1 MKTYRK
7 FRYSCLDI
15 SPLGLITGPEESG
28 SVYTPA
34 GARIVAWALDSEVHF
49 CQVEGFGG
57 MVFAVDPSATPGDC
71 VRPVAKSLEDFI
83 GLLVVS
89 KDAALILGAH
99 TWSRSLF
106 QQRMDSI
113 VINDHKTRSVM
124 RAIENTY
131 HPPKIA
137 DPYGYIVDIQQ
148 SFDYASLPL
157 RPDYFE
163 WCPIRPGMVKWD
175 VGYGT
180 GFAEYCEKSRIGNEI
195 TVGRAFQWHGE
206 NWFVPSIYLCDNGIV
221 VDSILEV
228 TGEEMARFNLV
239 WGSQKPEDL
248 SAEDLMR
255 RKLDDPLGIE
265 VISRLAVNSSDLP
278 RRKSHVLRWD
288 PAVENSWNARRT
300 LEHYGLDRNKGYL
313 LRRDHFLR
321 KGKNPP
327 IQTMV
332 MNLEAI
338 PAAVPGIRFV
348 APKPGESMVFSHP
361 VTDQTHTLTV
371 KACTREALDPNFLSN
386 HPCCYTRLTYSIEP
400 AIDKDMIRIVDCDP
414 GDPFQSTPEAP
425 AAVIL
430 TDKVPS
436 AGHFAISSLR
446 HTPADSIT
454 WRMIFRQKLRSD
466 VTVPVLP

>member
-1 MKTYRK
+1 MKIYRK
-7 FRYSCLDI
+7 FRNSCLDL
-15 SPLGLITGPEESG
+15 SPLGLVTGPEESD

-34 GARIVAWALDSEVHF
+34 GARMVAWTLDQKVHF

-71 VRPVAKSLEDFI
+71 VRPIASSLEELI
-83 GLLVVS
+83 GLLAVC
-89 KDAALILGAH
+89 KDTAVILGAH

-106 QQRMDSI
+106 QQRVDSI
-113 VINDHKTRSVM
+113 VITDHKTRSVM

-137 DPYGYIVDIQQ
+137 DPYGYITNLQKN
-148 SFDYASLPL
+148 FDYTSLPL

-175 VGYGT
+175 VGFGT
-180 GFAEYCEKSRIGNEI
+180 GFADYCEKNRVGSEI
-195 TVGRAFQWHGE
+195 TVGRSFLWHGE
-206 NWFVPSIYLCDNGIV
+206 RWTIPSVYLCDNGIV
-221 VDSILEV
+221 VDSYKEV
-228 TGEEMARFNLV
+228 SGEDMARFNMV
-239 WGSQKPEDL
+239 WGSRNPEDL
-248 SAEDLMR
+248 SAEDQMR
-255 RKLDDPLGIE
+255 RMLDDPLGIE
-265 VISRLAVNSSDLP
+265 VAGKLSVNGYDTP
-278 RRKSHVLRWD
+278 CKKSNTLRWD
-288 PAVENSWNARRT
+288 PALENSWNARRT

-327 IQTMV
+327 IQTMQLG
-332 MNLEAI
+332 LEAL
-338 PAAVPGIRFV
+338 PVAVPGIRFV
-348 APKPGESMVFSHP
+348 APKPDESMTFIHP
-361 VTDQTHTLTV
+361 VTNQEHTLTV
-371 KACTREALDPNFLSN
+371 KSSTREALDPNFLSN
-386 HPCCYTRLTYSIEP
+386 HPCCYTRLTFTIDPIIE
-400 AIDKDMIRIVDCDP
+400 KDMIRVVDCDP

-446 HTPADSIT
+446 HIPAESIT
-454 WRMIFRQKLRSD
+454 WRMIFRQKLRTDITIS
-466 VTVPVLP
+466 VLP